1 MVGMDV
7 LKYSFDGVVL
17 TITTLGEP
25 SQSAGEKNIYY

>member
-17 TITTLGEP
+17 TIRTLGEP
-25 SQSAGEKNIYY
+25 KSAGDKNIYY